1 MIDRVVCPSGQTSSV
16 SLGSGGT
23 FGAALLIGC
32 ALSAAADAQTV
43 PTRPPQSLIVDPQQ
57 GATPRPIGPQA
68 PPPPSTPVTAPP
80 APTMTAPAP
89 LVPPTSRVTLA
100 PLRGATPDAPVQELQ
115 PLPDR
120 QGALPSPTR
129 DPLAIDISSDPILRL
144 ALPSANAE
152 TFHAAIRA
160 AVERNPSNAEA
171 LARREESIAVRNEAR
186 STQFP
191 VVDLSVSYFR
201 VLDRD
206 FSNDPQNV
214 LERSRPRRRTD
225 ALLRIQQP
233 IIDFGTSSNR
243 IKAGNR
249 RIEAGTAAIDD
260 SASQIALRGVAV
272 WYQVFGYRALVKLS
286 ETFVDSQA
294 QLRGAINERVRQG
307 YAAQGDVA
315 QVESYIAAA
324 QSQLAN
330 YRRQLA
336 SVEAQFQAL
345 TGSPAP
351 QDLGRAPAFD
361 TPPVS
366 QERAQGD
373 AETIP
378 AVRSARLV
386 AEASR
391 YDAKSAK
398 ADMMPGVTAGLDAGR
413 YGVLENDRDYD
424 IRGSVTFSQRLFG
437 GQSQRLQQS
446 RARARAA
453 EAVYDRVREDA
464 IRDAAIAW
472 ADVKALEASEA
483 AIRDNYIATRRSRDV
498 LAERF
503 RVARGTLFD
512 LLATES
518 NYFNVAARYV
528 ETVTELDIARYS
540 LLARRGKMLDAFGIE
555 PARLE
560 R

>member
-1 MIDRVVCPSGQTSSV
+1 MMSRTHRRAT
-16 SLGSGGT
+16 LL
-23 FGAALLIGC
+23 AAC
-32 ALSAAADAQTV
+32 ALPFAAAAQT
-43 PTRPPQSLIVDPQQ
+43 TPPPPNNSLIVDPQQ
-57 GATPRPIGPQA
+57 GATPRPIAPQTL
-68 PPPPSTPVTAPP
+68 PSTPTTALPPPTVTVP
-80 APTMTAPAP
+80 APIG
-89 LVPPTSRVTLA
+89 PPNTGVTLQ
-100 PLRGATPDAPVQELQ
+100 PLRGGGSDGSRQELG
-115 PLPDR
+115 PLPNR
-120 QGALPSPTR
+120 EGALPSPTR
-129 DPLAIDISSDPILRL
+129 DPLAIDAASDPILRL
-144 ALPSANAE
+144 ALPSANPQA
-152 TFHAAIRA
+152 FNAAIRA
-160 AVERNPSNAEA
+160 AVDRNPSNAEA
-171 LARREESIAVRNEAR
+171 LARRDEAVAVRNESR
-186 STQFP
+186 STQYP
-191 VVDLSVSYFR
+191 VIDVSYSYFR

-214 LERSRPRRRTD
+214 LERSRPNRRTD
-225 ALLRIQQP
+225 TLVRAQLP
-233 IIDFGTSSNR
+233 ILDFGTSSNR

-249 RIEAGTAAIDD
+249 RIEAGSASIDD
-260 SASQIALRGVAV
+260 AASQIALRGVAV

-286 ETFVDSQA
+286 ETFVDSQT
-294 QLRGAINERVRQG
+294 QLRGAINERVKQG

-324 QSQLAN
+324 GAQLAN

-336 SVEAQFQAL
+336 SVEAQFRAL

-351 QDLGRAPAFD
+351 QGLGRAPVFD
-361 TPPVS
+361 TPAVS
-366 QERAQGD
+366 QERAQAD

-378 AVRSARLV
+378 AVRSARLA

-391 YDAKSAK
+391 YDARSTK
-398 ADMMPGVTAGLDAGR
+398 ADMMPGLTIGVDAGR

-424 IRGSVTFSQRLFG
+424 IRGSVTLSQRLFG
-437 GQSQRLQQS
+437 GQQQRLDQS
-446 RARARAA
+446 RARARGA
-453 EAVYDRVREDA
+453 EAVYDRIREDA
-464 IRDAAIAW
+464 VRDAAIAW
-472 ADVKALEASEA
+472 ADVKALEASET
-483 AIRDNYIATRRSRDV
+483 AIRANYIATRQSRDV

-512 LLATES
+512 LLATET